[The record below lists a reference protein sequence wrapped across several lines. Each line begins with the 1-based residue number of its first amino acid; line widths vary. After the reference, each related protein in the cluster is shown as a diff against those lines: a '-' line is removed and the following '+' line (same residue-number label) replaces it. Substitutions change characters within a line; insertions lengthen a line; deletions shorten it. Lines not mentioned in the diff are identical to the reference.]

1 MNTNDFT
8 RLVHLL
14 LRSNPSAY
22 FMQVLMR
29 EAGVYYRAYYAACY
43 SLTLDEK
50 EAAVLD
56 SLGRFREYINLS
68 TATLDSLDT
77 VETTLS
83 KIVSDSYTNTL
94 TRSFKARGLSMV

>member
-1 MNTNDFT
+1 MNTNDFSK
-8 RLVHLL
+8 LVHLL

-22 FMQVLMR
+22 FTQVLIR

-43 SLTLDEK
+43 SLTLEEK

-68 TATLDSLDT
+68 TATLDTLDT
-77 VETTLS
+77 VRTTLA
-83 KIVSDSYTNTL
+83 KMLQDSYTDTL
-94 TRSFKARGLSMV
+94 TRSFRARGLSMA